1 MNIFNIL
8 LGIHVF
14 LAVLSLIA
22 LKEKVLLQGR
32 SNLKAWL
39 SDGGDMSDI
48 DDLVIFRCWLPS
60 KEIMMVLCAIPLL
73 LGTILI
79 STLVS
84 KNDIWKIY
92 QEWYLDDMI
101 KVYIK
106 FTIVTILRCYL
117 WKKEYIKK
125 KSPRKVTKVTNWFN
139 HSFTK

>member
-39 SDGGDMSDI
+39 SDGGDINDI

-60 KEIMMVLCAIPLL
+60 KEISMVLCAIPLL

-79 STLVS
+79 SILVT
-84 KNDIWKIY
+84 KNDIWKIC
-92 QEWYLDDMI
+92 QEGYLEDTLE
-101 KVYIK
+101 VYIK
-106 FTIVTILRCYL
+106 FATIVILRCYL
-117 WKKEYIKK
+117 WKKEYTEK
-125 KSPRKVTKVTNWFN
+125 KSPRKVTKVINWFN